1 LLYGK
6 VSDIPST
13 SFAPSIPSTSF
24 APSIPSTS
32 FAPNIPSTSFA
43 PIFLYVIR
51 PEYSSTSFVPNIPST
66 SFTPNIPS
74 TSFAPNVPFTSFI
87 SNIPSTPFVSNIS
100 GTVFPAKTQASR
112 FTPNVRAP
120 IFTPNIP
127 ATNAASKRSVT
138 FVNEHRQSLPTYSP
152 PSFSQ
157 TDSASPTITSSYPG
171 LRHTNPG
178 PRLSPRV
185 TSTPW
190 DQTIPTQARI
200 SNEPSVVYQPSF
212 ESRIPVPLPTTANRA
227 QPEAWEQA
235 SQVSIPRTNEDQFG
249 VLIEKQ
255 CNLTEMIM
263 QQNQRSLIP
272 RLALSKFSG
281 DPTEYNIFIQG
292 FNSQFHNKL
301 NSNSDRLRYLDQYL
315 EGEAKEL
322 VKGCHYMDPDIGYA
336 EARRLIDEKYGDP
349 YNISNAFIKKMT
361 EWPMLKPGDDDGLNR
376 FSTFLTQCCSAM
388 KSLSYLT
395 ILDHPHNL
403 QTLVKKLPFHLQD
416 RWRRVAS
423 KARVGHRNM
432 PSFDSFANFI
442 KDEAKV
448 ATDPIFSRE
457 ALRVQSSDGVNNKR
471 KPPNYKV
478 RTNASKVESCIHCKK
493 EHDLDDCDEYL
504 KKSIGERRK
513 FLAEKQLCYS
523 CYMPGHRSRGC
534 SQKRTCKTCSR
545 RHPTGLHVENF
556 QPIVKK
562 PANDNVAKNVESA
575 FTTITANSIARKV
588 REEGPVGSMPIV
600 PIIVR
605 SAETELI
612 TYAMLD
618 NCSTGTFILEDL
630 RQELNVDG
638 VDSQISITTMNG
650 SQLHNVK
657 VIRDLT
663 VSDLDGNNSISLPKA
678 FTKLEMPAT
687 SQDIPRPEQA
697 RKWPH
702 LARVADY
709 VHPLIPNVK
718 IGLLIGTNCPEAI
731 EPKDFVTSMNG
742 GPYAVQTFAG
752 WTIIGPL
759 HMSSNGP
766 ATVNCNRIVAK
777 EISSEVPMD
786 HHFAVDQVVKEI
798 LTPEAF
804 NRMMEL
810 DFSERKVSN
819 EHGLSQED
827 KLFLKKVEQGTKKI
841 EGHYEIPLPFR
852 EDEVLD
858 VSPDDRFYW
867 TDSTT
872 VLKYLTNDKARYK
885 TFVANRVQTIRDTT
899 ATHEW
904 HYVDSALNP
913 ADDASRGLKMSR
925 FLENKR
931 WINGPSFLWKAT
943 DEWPKRPV
951 DVSVNT
957 LDDPEVAVISA
968 NTIVSGQHNEIL
980 EYFSRFSQWYR
991 LKKAIAWL
999 LRMKPRRDRNRRN
1012 LGDSSTQDMTPKP
1025 IMVEELEKAEVTIL
1039 KIIQAESFP
1048 DEVSA
1053 LKRVDNRSLTKQ
1065 KTTKLRKSSSFD
1077 PTDLQS
1083 PISPSNILTMK
1094 SKIVM
1099 PPPGDFQRADLYL
1112 RKRWK
1117 RVQYLVEIFWTRWK
1131 REYLN
1136 TLQMR
1141 KKWNRPQR
1149 SFEIGDIV
1157 LVVDEKTSRNLWPLA
1172 RVIDITPDSVG
1183 AVRSVKVKT
1192 ATSTLERPIVK
1203 LVTGKL
1209 VRLGKSPSRSH
1220 YRRNELTL
1228 YVTRNI
1234 NSVVFINSQDFICVH
1249 MFKSVI
1255 EPS

>member
-1 LLYGK
+1 MCYDSVLY
-6 VSDIPST
+6 SEY
-13 SFAPSIPSTSF
+13 SFYVIRPEYSFYVIHPEHSFYVIRPEYSFYVIRPEYSFYVIRPEYSFYVIRPEYSFYVIRPEYSFYIIRPEYSFYIIRPEYSFYVIRPEYSFYVIRPSIPSTSF
-24 APSIPSTS
+24 SPNIPSTSFTQNIPSTSFALSIPSTS

-43 PIFLYVIR
+43 LR
-51 PEYSSTSFVPNIPST
+51 IPST
-66 SFTPNIPS
+66 SFAPNIPS
-74 TSFAPNVPFTSFI
+74 TSFAPSIPSMSFAPNIPSTSFALSIPSTSFAPNIPSTSFTRVFHLRHSPQIFLLRHSSQIFLLHHLPRIFLLRHSPQMFSFTSFV
-87 SNIPSTPFVSNIS
+87 SNIPSTPFVSTIS
-100 GTVFPAKTQASR
+100 GTAFPAKKQASK

-127 ATNAASKRSVT
+127 ATNAVSKRSVT

-152 PSFSQ
+152 P
-157 TDSASPTITSSYPG
+157 
-171 LRHTNPG
+171 
-178 PRLSPRV
+178 V
-185 TSTPW
+185 TSTSW
-190 DQTIPTQARI
+190 DQTISTQARI

-212 ESRIPVPLPTTANRA
+212 ESRIPVPLPTTANRV
-227 QPEAWEQA
+227 QPDAWEQA

-249 VLIEKQ
+249 VL
-255 CNLTEMIM
+255 IM

-301 NSNSDRLRYLDQYL
+301 NSNSDHLRYLDQYL

-376 FSTFLTQCCSAM
+376 FSTFLTQCFSAM

-416 RWRRVAS
+416 RRRRVAS
-423 KARVGHRNM
+423 KARVRHRNM

-457 ALRVQSSDGVNNKR
+457 ALRVQSSDRVNNKR
-471 KPPNYKV
+471 KPPNY
-478 RTNASKVESCIHCKK
+478 
-493 EHDLDDCDEYL
+493 

-513 FLAEKQLCYS
+513 FLAEKQLCYL

-534 SQKRTCKTCSR
+534 SQKRTSYC
-545 RHPTGLHVENF
+545 E
-556 QPIVKK
+556 K

-575 FTTITANSIARKV
+575 LTTITANSMTRKV

-630 RQELNVDG
+630 RQELNIDG
-638 VDSQISITTMNG
+638 VDSQVSITTMNG
-650 SQLHNVK
+650 NQLHNVK
-657 VIRDLT
+657 VIRGLA

-678 FTKLEMPAT
+678 FNKLKMPT
-687 SQDIPRPEQA
+687 TIQDIPRPKQA

-702 LARVADY
+702 LVRVADY

-731 EPKDFVTSMNG
+731 EPKDFVISMNG

-798 LTPEAF
+798 LTPEAL

-810 DFSERKVSN
+810 DFRERKVSN

-827 KLFLKKVEQGTKKI
+827 KLFLKKVEQGTKKV
-841 EGHYEIPLPFR
+841 EGHYEIPLLFR
-852 EDEVLD
+852 EDEV
-858 VSPDDRFYW
+858 VM
-867 TDSTT
+867 
-872 VLKYLTNDKARYK
+872 A
-885 TFVANRVQTIRDTT
+885 
-899 ATHEW
+899 
-904 HYVDSALNP
+904 
-913 ADDASRGLKMSR
+913 
-925 FLENKR
+925 
-931 WINGPSFLWKAT
+931 
-943 DEWPKRPV
+943 
-951 DVSVNT
+951 
-957 LDDPEVAVISA
+957 
-968 NTIVSGQHNEIL
+968 
-980 EYFSRFSQWYR
+980 
-991 LKKAIAWL
+991 
-999 LRMKPRRDRNRRN
+999 
-1012 LGDSSTQDMTPKP
+1012 
-1025 IMVEELEKAEVTIL
+1025 
-1039 KIIQAESFP
+1039 
-1048 DEVSA
+1048 
-1053 LKRVDNRSLTKQ
+1053 DNR
-1065 KTTKLRKSSSFD
+1065 
-1077 PTDLQS
+1077 
-1083 PISPSNILTMK
+1083 
-1094 SKIVM
+1094 
-1099 PPPGDFQRADLYL
+1099 
-1112 RKRWK
+1112 
-1117 RVQYLVEIFWTRWK
+1117 
-1131 REYLN
+1131 
-1136 TLQMR
+1136 
-1141 KKWNRPQR
+1141 
-1149 SFEIGDIV
+1149 
-1157 LVVDEKTSRNLWPLA
+1157 
-1172 RVIDITPDSVG
+1172 
-1183 AVRSVKVKT
+1183 
-1192 ATSTLERPIVK
+1192 
-1203 LVTGKL
+1203 
-1209 VRLGKSPSRSH
+1209 
-1220 YRRNELTL
+1220 
-1228 YVTRNI
+1228 
-1234 NSVVFINSQDFICVH
+1234 
-1249 MFKSVI
+1249 
-1255 EPS
+1255 